1 MRQILTLVR
10 VAAAGSLVLVGAACG
25 NDDDGETATPAVT
38 IVVTTNVLGDVVSA
52 VLGDLASVEVIMPV
66 GADPHDFEASVRQ
79 AAAMEDAD
87 LLVVNGA
94 NFEEG
99 MAGVIENV
107 ESSGTPVFA
116 FADVVALLDSDDD
129 HADDDHADDDDAD
142 DDDHGDD
149 DHGDVDPHLWTDP
162 ARMAIGVEG
171 LAAALTELDEIDA
184 AALAEQADAYVSEL
198 TALDAEIEDMLA
210 AIPDAQRVLITNHDS
225 FAYFA
230 DRYDFDIVGTV
241 IPSMTTA
248 ADASIRQLEELAAL
262 IVERDIPAVFAETTQ
277 STELAE
283 SLTAEVGREVAV
295 VQIYTGSVGE
305 PGSGAETYIGMMRTN
320 AELISSALTVE

>member
-129 HADDDHADDDDAD
+129 HADDDHAD

>member
-129 HADDDHADDDDAD
+129 HADDDHADDDD
-142 DDDHGDD
+142 HGDD

-210 AIPDAQRVLITNHDS
+210 AIPDVQRVLITNHDS

>member
-116 FADVVALLDSDDD
+116 FADVVALLDS
-129 HADDDHADDDDAD
+129 DDDHADDDDAD

>member
-94 NFEEG
+94 SFEEG

-107 ESSGTPVFA
+107 EASGTPVFA

-129 HADDDHADDDDAD
+129 HADDDHAD